1 MGKLIIA
8 ESEVSINRDGLYC
21 LNDLHKAAVANG
33 MADKDNHRPSIFQR
47 NNAEF
52 VEACIRAS
60 EKLVSVKGGKSGTY
74 ASEIIAMKYAGWI
87 NPAYEIQLYKA
98 VQALKHGDLDKAVE
112 LSGSIKAK
120 TSLDEMRKAKAI
132 NLQLSNT
139 QRIFEL
145 LPHLG
150 SASRQTVA
158 ANLVNPIA
166 GFDVIPLP
174 RIEEKFYTTTELAK
188 QLDTTAAMLGR
199 VANGNAMK
207 KPDVYGEFRLSTAI
221 HGGKQVEQWYG
232 VTPENDIVQESSS
245 IEGEGGKLDPEALL
259 DGRVEPNEPVQSGPH
274 PLQIQ
279 NGQQQTQ
286 LVQPPLR
293 DHIRRMVT
301 PDEEVPVVGE
311 SRRKIK
317 LETGEEV
324 YVDW

>member
-33 MADKDNHRPSIFQR
+33 IADEENHKPSTFKRYQH
-47 NNAEF
+47 EF
-52 VEACIRAS
+52 IEACLNAS
-60 EKLVSVKGGKSGTY
+60 EKLVSVRGKNAATY

-98 VQALKHGDLDKAVE
+98 VQALKHGDIDKAVE

-132 NLQLSNT
+132 DLQLSNT
-139 QRIFEL
+139 QRIFDL

-221 HGGKQVEQWYG
+221 HGGKQVERWYWNQAG
-232 VTPENDIVQESSS
+232 VDAMTDIFS
-245 IEGEGGKLDPEALL
+245 
-259 DGRVEPNEPVQSGPH
+259 R
-274 PLQIQ
+274 
-279 NGQQQTQ
+279 
-286 LVQPPLR
+286 LR
-293 DHIRRMVT
+293 
-301 PDEEVPVVGE
+301 G
-311 SRRKIK
+311 
-317 LETGEEV
+317 
-324 YVDW
+324 

>member
-21 LNDLHKAAVANG
+21 LNDLHKVAIAKG
-33 MADKDNHRPSIFQR
+33 MADENNHRPSKFKDSQC
-47 NNAEF
+47 EF
-52 VEACIRAS
+52 IEACLKAS

-139 QRIFEL
+139 QRIFDL

-221 HGGKQVEQWYG
+221 HGGKQVEQWYWNQAG
-232 VTPENDIVQESSS
+232 VDAMTDIFS
-245 IEGEGGKLDPEALL
+245 
-259 DGRVEPNEPVQSGPH
+259 R
-274 PLQIQ
+274 
-279 NGQQQTQ
+279 
-286 LVQPPLR
+286 LR
-293 DHIRRMVT
+293 
-301 PDEEVPVVGE
+301 G
-311 SRRKIK
+311 
-317 LETGEEV
+317 
-324 YVDW
+324 

>member
-21 LNDLHKAAVANG
+21 LNDLHKAAVKKG
-33 MADKDNHRPSIFQR
+33 MADENSHRPSIFKVSQS
-47 NNAEF
+47 EF
-52 VEACIRAS
+52 IEAAVTAS
-60 EKLVSVKGGKSGTY
+60 EKLISVKGGKSGTY
-74 ASEIIAMKYAGWI
+74 ASELIVMKYAGWI
-87 NPAYEIQLYKA
+87 QPAFEVEIYKA
-98 VQALKHGDLDKAVE
+98 VQALKHGDIDKAVE

-132 NLQLSNT
+132 DLQLSNT

-221 HGGKQVEQWYG
+221 HGGKQVEQWYWNQAG
-232 VTPENDIVQESSS
+232 VDAMTDIFS
-245 IEGEGGKLDPEALL
+245 
-259 DGRVEPNEPVQSGPH
+259 R
-274 PLQIQ
+274 
-279 NGQQQTQ
+279 
-286 LVQPPLR
+286 LR
-293 DHIRRMVT
+293 A
-301 PDEEVPVVGE
+301 
-311 SRRKIK
+311 
-317 LETGEEV
+317 
-324 YVDW
+324 